1 MSTQQDLNRS
11 GNPQTITLAL
21 GYAESCSVTRCV
33 SPSTMLMSSFLEDD
47 GMPPNPRLSSPGQ
60 VIHRESALCSLLRG
74 GWLFLKAAHK
84 KLGLLC
90 SMTLLVG
97 ANQCACSAGL
107 RCAGADPAVPLRP
120 RGLLSGQEMDVCS
133 FVGLLH
139 VPLPGPSAAGLGTC
153 SGPALEDHM
162 PQFRSLHRVSAA
174 TQGVW
179 LA

>member
-21 GYAESCSVTRCV
+21 GHAESCSVTRCV

-47 GMPPNPRLSSPGQ
+47 RTPTHPRLSSPGK
-60 VIHRESALCSLLRG
+60 VIHRESALCSFLRG
-74 GWLFLKAAHK
+74 GRLFLKAAHK

-90 SMTLLVG
+90 NMTVLVG
-97 ANQCACSAGL
+97 ANECARSTGL
-107 RCAGADPAVPLRP
+107 WCAGADPAVPLRP
-120 RGLLSGQEMDVCS
+120 RGLLSGWEMDVCS
-133 FVGLLH
+133 FIGLLH
-139 VPLPGPSAAGLGTC
+139 VLLPGPSAAGLGAC

-162 PQFRSLHRVSAA
+162 PQFRSLHCVSAA